1 MNQFKK
7 VFKSKHS
14 SLKKK
19 GMEVT
24 HTCNICRQR
33 YIQRT
38 RFDRF
43 CKPCRDNNE
52 LYRFAELD
60 NYPIDNNN
68 NVSLVD

>member
-7 VFKSKHS
+7 SFEFKHS
-14 SLKKK
+14 SFKKRR
-19 GMEVT
+19 MEVT
-24 HTCNICRQR
+24 HICNICRHR

-60 NYPIDNNN
+60 NYSLGDN